1 MGQARS
7 SSEALT
13 HESLNYTESCLFCFG
28 KIQTLLNI
36 YSQVWELTTKKTPE
50 NMGIW
55 VFSGR
60 LFLIFCFVYLGALL
74 SATLDLFLIIFK
86 YTVIHSILYYVLYF
100 IWGGGGIQW
109 IKTQK

>member
-1 MGQARS
+1 MGQAHS

-36 YSQVWELTTKKTPE
+36 YSQVWELTTKKNPE

-74 SATLDLFLIIFK
+74 SATLDLFLIITF
-86 YTVIHSILYYVLYF
+86 F
-100 IWGGGGIQW
+100 FFFNIQ
-109 IKTQK
+109 

>member
-36 YSQVWELTTKKTPE
+36 YSQVWELTTKKNPE
-50 NMGIW
+50 NMGI
-55 VFSGR
+55 
-60 LFLIFCFVYLGALL
+60 
-74 SATLDLFLIIFK
+74 
-86 YTVIHSILYYVLYF
+86 
-100 IWGGGGIQW
+100 
-109 IKTQK
+109 